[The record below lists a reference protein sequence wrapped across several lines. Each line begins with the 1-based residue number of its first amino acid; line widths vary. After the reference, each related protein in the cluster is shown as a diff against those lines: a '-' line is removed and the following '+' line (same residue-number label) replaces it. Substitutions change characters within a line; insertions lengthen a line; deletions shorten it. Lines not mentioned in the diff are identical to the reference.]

1 MTVTTKNREKPC
13 ILIIDDEPQIRHFL
27 RICLKT
33 EGYELLEAE
42 NGEDGLGLCARHA
55 PDLVI
60 LDLGLPDMDGSE
72 ALTTLREWSTAPVI
86 ILSVRDQELEKVK
99 ALDLGANDYVTKP
112 FGVDELL
119 ARVRTQLRN
128 HEHQNG
134 SDTATWAVFDDG
146 AVHIDLSMR
155 KIAVNGQPVKLTPK
169 EFAVLKVLMLAA
181 GKIVTQSQLLKD
193 IWGPTHTR
201 DTHYLRILVGR
212 LRHKLGDDPTEQH
225 YIQTEPGVGYRFV
238 GTENSPDSQPGFVS
252 PAR

>member
-1 MTVTTKNREKPC
+1 MNDTGAVREKPR
-13 ILIIDDEPQIRHFL
+13 ILIVDDEPQIRHFL
-27 RICLKT
+27 RISLKT

-42 NGEDGLGLCARHA
+42 NGETGLALCARHS

-60 LDLGLPDMDGSE
+60 LDLGLPDMDGTDLLE
-72 ALTTLREWSTAPVI
+72 AVREWSAVPVI
-86 ILSVRDQELEKVK
+86 ILSVRDRELEKVK

-128 HEHQNG
+128 NRR
-134 SDTATWAVFDDG
+134 DDG
-146 AVHIDLSMR
+146 VSVDPSAIFDNGVLHIDLSMR
-155 KIAVNGQPVKLTPK
+155 KVSVNGKLIRLTPK
-169 EFAVLKVLMLAA
+169 EFTVLQALMLAS

-193 IWGPTHTR
+193 IWGPTHVR
-201 DTHYLRILVGR
+201 DTHYLRVLIGR

-238 GTENSPDSQPGFVS
+238 AVCD
-252 PAR
+252 